1 MFQFLFKYPSP
12 VFTKG
17 RFVLLGAWPAW
28 LLPLMIFAG
37 AGGLA
42 VLIGWRL
49 HRAAPGL
56 GAATGLRSWRAWLVW
71 GLQSAM
77 LALVMVLLWQ
87 PAMLVGEL
95 SSQQNIIAIV
105 VDDSR
110 SMGIAD
116 SDGKTRETAA
126 LRALEDG
133 VLSGLQKRF
142 QTRIYRLGNQ
152 LTRVDLPQG
161 IAPVESATHIDEG
174 LKQLVAETSDLPV
187 GAVLLLSDGG
197 NNTEGMEGT
206 GIGLETLQA
215 LRNRRLPVHTIGFG
229 KEEHAHD
236 VEMEDVSVAATAAAN
251 ARIAATLSLT
261 QRGYAGQKA
270 TLTVRDGDKA
280 LAAREV
286 TMAAD
291 GRLQTE
297 QLFFPIGAAGAKNLV
312 FSVEP
317 LAGEENINND
327 AVTRPI
333 LVSDAKRRIL
343 YVEGEPRWEFKFI
356 RRAEEDDP
364 TVQFVSML
372 RTSENKI
379 YRQGIGD
386 PSELANG
393 FPVRPEDL
401 FGYSGIII
409 GSVDADYFTPLQQE
423 LLREYVDRRGGGILF
438 LGGRSSLSDGGW
450 GASTTN
456 ELLPTFLPA
465 GRNNFHRNPATAELT
480 AAGIDSPITR
490 LLDDP
495 AKNVERWKKLAYLA
509 DYEDAGSPK
518 PGAAVLADLHAG
530 GRTMPLLITESYG
543 HGRTAIM
550 ATGGTWRWQMS
561 EALGDPSHDLFWQQ
575 LLRWLVAESP
585 GPVIA
590 SMPVRTLMD
599 EGRVQLTAEVRDR
612 QFQPAAD
619 AHMSAH
625 IIGPGGVNALVD
637 MTPSQDTPGLYKMD
651 WTAEKPGTYLAEV
664 TAESEGNQP
673 QELGRDVLTF
683 QRQDGVAENFH
694 TEQNRPLLEQLA
706 FETGGR
712 YWNPSQLKNLP
723 RDISYSE
730 AGISVRTTK
739 ELWNMPIVF
748 LLLLGLPTGEW
759 LLRRKWGVL

>member
-518 PGAAVLADLHAG
+518 PGATVLADLHAG